1 VSSRGFFLYQTT
13 SLVKNRDFRYSSPAL
28 LKAFYYLRPFYLGR
42 SLLPLFKRGRNGENG
57 ASKGE
62 SMIKTPSL
70 VDMLQSG
77 VHFGHQTSKWHPKMK
92 KYVFGSRQGIHIINL
107 EETQKAL
114 EVAMDFLKKTAARG
128 GTVLFVGT
136 KKQAASI
143 IEEAAKGCEMPYV
156 TKRWL
161 GGTLTNFSSVA
172 QQIRKLKD
180 MKRKQEKGELAKYTK
195 LEQLRI
201 SEQIE
206 LLESKVGGIQEL
218 TRIPDAI
225 LIFDIRKDK
234 TALEEALRRGV
245 KVVAVCDTNVNP
257 LDVDY
262 PIPANDDAIKSIQLI
277 AATLSG
283 AVAEGHEEWEAARAR
298 LGGALMTK
306 GIANT
311 KEATQV

>member
-1 VSSRGFFLYQTT
+1 
-13 SLVKNRDFRYSSPAL
+13 
-28 LKAFYYLRPFYLGR
+28 
-42 SLLPLFKRGRNGENG
+42 
-57 ASKGE
+57 
-62 SMIKTPSL
+62 
-70 VDMLQSG
+70 MLQSG